1 MKTNVHRI
9 RDIREL
15 LKISIIHVIGEP
27 EKWEKTRIIALFEE
41 IMAKNFQ
48 I

>member
-1 MKTNVHRI
+1 MKKSEESLNDMEYHQALWKSERM
-9 RDIREL
+9 RER
-15 LKISIIHVIGEP
+15 E
-27 EKWEKTRIIALFEE
+27 TRWLFEE